1 MHVGVTPTMNDMT
14 TDSRLWDRRLREVG
28 REFRRVLAALNI
40 ILDVDRRVFETSSE
54 LGNLLGEM
62 MKGVCALTKAPFAQI
77 LSRQKNELTIVHSTE
92 PNDVGI
98 SFPIDDCVSGKAVK
112 DGVPVIS
119 GDVQRE
125 YPHLYK
131 AVLGGGKT
139 KMRTEVAIPI
149 KSPPPHSVVVGVMN
163 LEWPTKNAFHDD
175 DKDIVM
181 QFARQVG
188 AAIHSARFREAL
200 QYTIDLSQLTR
211 AGSPQNAI
219 RQTLDKLAEFFHQ
232 EVVVQF
238 LLYEPKTHSLVIE
251 ASNAVKTQGI
261 RVLVERS
268 FCGRVVQEKRPLL
281 SNHVRHD
288 YADFFQ
294 DTVGHRTGEETQS
307 ELAVPIF
314 DREKNVVGILNVES
328 ASLDAFAEHDQYLLE
343 VLAGAGL
350 WHSLRGSRRA
360 RAIESMAAIGD
371 VAANAVHVLNN
382 AMPPIEKQCEK
393 LAKLAPPGL
402 ASEAFLRELKTLQEV
417 LAGVTDRMRMW
428 DEKYK
433 NALEGNVSMDI
444 NRVVEEKR
452 SLVTRR
458 EVTFQSELDPEMPEL
473 KLPPA
478 ISDVL
483 WNLLSNANSAVPK
496 GKPGKIIVRT
506 KLVRG
511 DYTHKPEALELDVI
525 DDGIGIPLEKQKT
538 IFDLGEGD
546 RHGYGLWWVKS
557 FVDRCEGTIDVY
569 SKPGDGARFHIWLP
583 LTPDGAARALQDSG
597 GEG

>member
-1 MHVGVTPTMNDMT
+1 MHPGITPWLNGMT
-14 TDSRLWDRRLREVG
+14 IDSRFWDRRLKEVG
-28 REFRRVLAALNI
+28 REFRRVLAALNV
-40 ILDVDRRVFETSSE
+40 ILDVDRRVFEASSE
-54 LGNLLGEM
+54 LGKLLEEM
-62 MKGVCALTKAPFAQI
+62 MRGVCSLTKAPFAQI
-77 LSRQKNELTIVHSTE
+77 LTRRKNELAIVHSTE
-92 PNDVGI
+92 PKDIGL
-98 SFPIDDCVSGKAVK
+98 SFPIDDCVSGLAVK
-112 DGVPVIS
+112 EGLPVIS
-119 GDVQRE
+119 GDVRKD

-131 AVLGGGKT
+131 AVLGGGK
-139 KMRTEVAIPI
+139 KMRTEVASPI

-163 LEWPTKNAFHDD
+163 LEWPAKNAFNADD
-175 DKDIVM
+175 TEIVM

-200 QYTIDLSQLTR
+200 QYTIDLAQLAR
-211 AGSPQNAI
+211 AGSPQKTI
-219 RQTLDKLAEFFHQ
+219 RQTLEKLAEFFHQ
-232 EVVVQF
+232 DVVVQF

-251 ASNAVKTQGI
+251 ASNAVLTQGI
-261 RVLVERS
+261 QVLVERS

-281 SNHVRHD
+281 SNRVRHD

-294 DTVGHRTGEETQS
+294 DTVGHKTGEETQS

-314 DREKNVVGILNVES
+314 DREKNVVGVLNVES

-382 AMPPIEKQCEK
+382 AMPPIEQQCEK
-393 LAKLAPPGL
+393 LAKLAPPGE
-402 ASEAFLRELKTLQEV
+402 ASEAFMRELKTLQDV
-417 LAGVTDRMRMW
+417 LADVTSRMRMW

-433 NALEGNVSMDI
+433 NALQGNVTMNI

-458 EVTFQSELDPEMPEL
+458 EVTFQAELDPDMPEL

-506 KLVRG
+506 KLVCG
-511 DYTHKPEALELDVI
+511 DYTHKPEALEIDVI
-525 DDGIGIPLEKQKT
+525 DDGVGIPSEKQKT

-557 FVDRCEGTIDVY
+557 FVDRCEGTIDVG
-569 SKPGDGARFHIWLP
+569 SKPGEGTRFHIWLP
-583 LTPDGAARALQDSG
+583 LTPDGAARAFRDPG
-597 GEG
+597 GER